1 MPVIAGGIVGV
12 IGWGAG
18 LGEGEC
24 ESVTYVFSGVIGI
37 LAIEMIYSG
46 ITGRL

>member
-1 MPVIAGGIVGV
+1 V
-12 IGWGAG
+12 
-18 LGEGEC
+18 LR
-24 ESVTYVFSGVIGI
+24 YVFSGVIGV